1 MVVKM
6 LRQINRNP
14 TQFAMIGAH
23 QKVFKPAREHQLSG
37 GKCMKR
43 LIVLVLLCLLMAN
56 HGLAQTRN
64 TEQGRTQASIS
75 ERVAGM
81 QKFAG
86 YFPFYWDAKA
96 GKLWLEIDKWNSEF
110 LYVESLP
117 AGIGSNDI
125 GLDRGQV
132 GQAHVVRFERIGP
145 RVLLIASNEGYR
157 ADSDNADERRAVKD
171 AFAESTLW
179 GFEVAAEEGN
189 RALVDATNFYLRDVH
204 GIPGTLQRMQ
214 QGQFRLDPSRSAF
227 YLANTRNFPK
237 NTEIET
243 TLTFTTEGEA
253 GPLLRSVT
261 PASNALTVRE
271 HVSFV
276 ELPGAGFHTR
286 ANDPRAGYFGIQY
299 MDFAM
304 PISEPV
310 VKRYLSHHR
319 LQKKDPSAAMS
330 DPVKPIVYY
339 VDRGAPEPVR
349 SALIEGASW
358 WNQAFE
364 AAGYR
369 NAFRVEV
376 MPADADPMDVRYNV
390 IQWVHRSTRGWS
402 YGSSVTDP
410 RTGEIIQG
418 RVSLGSL
425 RDRQDF
431 LIASGLLAPYG
442 KDKTVVEKIMQQVVL
457 ARLRQLA
464 AHEVGHTLGLQHN
477 FAASTTNRAS
487 VMDYPAP
494 MVTLGADGQPDLA
507 NAYAR
512 GIGEWDKVAITYG
525 YSDFASGTNEQAALD
540 KILSDAFAKGLRYL
554 TDQDARPAGAAS
566 SYTHLWDNGTNVI
579 DGLENLMKVRDV
591 ALNRFGENNIRE
603 GAPMA
608 TLEDVLVPLYMHHR
622 YQVEAV
628 AKLIGG
634 VDYTFSLRGKG
645 DRNPQIV
652 SPLEQRRALNAV
664 LETLKPESLAL
675 PESLLRLIPPRP
687 PGYGRTREDFRIRTS
702 PAFDALAPAEAYA
715 NHVCDFLFNP
725 ERSARIVE
733 FHARNGVE
741 YPMLGDYFDKIITE
755 TFRASARPGY
765 RGEIQRTVNAVVL
778 NELMTLAAN
787 ERASNEVRAI
797 AEMKLDELKTWTAEQ
812 SGMTRDRNQRAFL
825 LYVSNQIKRFQD
837 DPKKMNLTKPNEPPD
852 GQPIGT
858 DWWTMMDQDWC
869 RSR

>member
-1 MVVKM
+1 MKHALVV
-6 LRQINRNP
+6 L
-14 TQFAMIGAH
+14 F
-23 QKVFKPAREHQLSG
+23 
-37 GKCMKR
+37 
-43 LIVLVLLCLLMAN
+43 VLLTIGVSN
-56 HGLAQTRN
+56 AQPRQSP
-64 TEQGRTQASIS
+64 EGRTQSIT
-75 ERVAGM
+75 ERVASM
-81 QKFAG
+81 QRFPG

-96 GKLWLEIDKWNSEF
+96 GKIWLEIDKWNSEF

-132 GQAHVVRFERIGP
+132 GQTHVVRFERSGP
-145 RVLLIASNEGYR
+145 RILLIALNEGYR

-179 GFEVAAEEGN
+179 GFEVAAEEGS

-214 QGQFRLDPSRSAF
+214 QGQFRLDATRSAF
-227 YLANTRNFPK
+227 YLANTKNFPK
-237 NTEIET
+237 NTEVEA
-243 TLTFTTEGEA
+243 TLTFTTEGEG
-253 GPLLRSVT
+253 GPLVRSVT
-261 PASNALTVRE
+261 PVSNAITVRE

-276 ELPGAGFHTR
+276 ELPGPGFHTR
-286 ANDPRAGYFGIQY
+286 ENDPRAGYFGIQY

-310 VKRYLSHHR
+310 VKHYIDHHR

-358 WNQAFE
+358 WNRAFE

-376 MPADADPMDVRYNV
+376 MPPDADPMDVRYNV

-442 KDKTVVEKIMQQVVL
+442 NDKTVVDKIMQQVVL

-494 MVTLGADGQPDLA
+494 MVTLGADGLA
-507 NAYAR
+507 DFSNAYTKE
-512 GIGEWDKVAITYG
+512 IGAWDKVAITYG
-525 YSDFASGTNEQAALD
+525 YSDFAPGTNEQAALD

-554 TDQDARPAGAAS
+554 TDQDARPPSASS

-579 DGLENLMKVRDV
+579 DGLANIMKVRAA
-591 ALNRFGENNIRE
+591 ALSHFGENNITR
-603 GAPMA
+603 A
-608 TLEDVLVPLYMHHR
+608 
-622 YQVEAV
+622 
-628 AKLIGG
+628 
-634 VDYTFSLRGKG
+634 
-645 DRNPQIV
+645 
-652 SPLEQRRALNAV
+652 RRWPRSK
-664 LETLKPESLAL
+664 KPW
-675 PESLLRLIPPRP
+675 
-687 PGYGRTREDFRIRTS
+687 
-702 PAFDALAPAEAYA
+702 
-715 NHVCDFLFNP
+715 FLFTCITAT
-725 ERSARIVE
+725 RS
-733 FHARNGVE
+733 
-741 YPMLGDYFDKIITE
+741 
-755 TFRASARPGY
+755 
-765 RGEIQRTVNAVVL
+765 
-778 NELMTLAAN
+778 
-787 ERASNEVRAI
+787 
-797 AEMKLDELKTWTAEQ
+797 
-812 SGMTRDRNQRAFL
+812 
-825 LYVSNQIKRFQD
+825 KRL
-837 DPKKMNLTKPNEPPD
+837 P
-852 GQPIGT
+852 
-858 DWWTMMDQDWC
+858 
-869 RSR
+869 S